1 MQDAKEAQR
10 KDMKARGRRLGSILE
25 TILLELNLEDAG
37 KQTEKLLSL
46 SRKSMTNIFIKGS

>member
-1 MQDAKEAQR
+1 MPDAKEAQR

-25 TILLELNLEDAG
+25 TILFELNLEDAG

>member
-25 TILLELNLEDAG
+25 MILFELNLEDAG

>member
-25 TILLELNLEDAG
+25 TILFELNLEDAG

>member
-25 TILLELNLEDAG
+25 TILFELNLEDAG

-46 SRKSMTNIFIKGS
+46 FRKSMTNIF